1 MYNVYYNWQFVIIII
16 IIIYII
22 IISSSSS
29 SSSSIFFYLSDEVFA
44 DRIPYCSK
52 CEGVVKPG
60 EFSNTSQ
67 GGGIKAQIIVTLIP

>member
-1 MYNVYYNWQFVIIII
+1 M
-16 IIIYII
+16 YII
-22 IISSSSS
+22 TDNLLLLLLLLFILLLLLVVVVVVVVF
-29 SSSSIFFYLSDEVFA
+29 FFYLSDEVFA